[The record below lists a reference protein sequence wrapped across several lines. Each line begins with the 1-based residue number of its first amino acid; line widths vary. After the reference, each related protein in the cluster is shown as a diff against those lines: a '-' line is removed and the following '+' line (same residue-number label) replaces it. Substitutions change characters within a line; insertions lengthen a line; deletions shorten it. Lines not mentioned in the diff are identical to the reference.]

1 MSGFRLFACAVV
13 AAAGAAVAASAA
25 PTQPTLRFTAPVTGL
40 ALERGSLWVS
50 IAGNDVVLRLDARTG
65 RQLARIDLP
74 RADRRAFG
82 GGTLAAAPDK
92 IWIAAPVHVVDDPSV
107 GDASGWIGRLAP
119 RTLRLELVQV
129 HGDRPEQV
137 AVGRTGVWISGL
149 HTLRRVDLRT
159 GTIMA
164 SRRFNRYLGVVAV
177 TRNAVWV
184 AGSNTGR
191 LWQVDPRTLKIR
203 TSIIVGPSAAGS
215 SLAVARGRVWAA
227 TDRGLVAVDAT
238 TAKIVSRVRLPG
250 AGQVAFDGTRLWA
263 LADGGVYSVAGTR
276 VTRRLRLPSKVFGLL
291 VATGHDVWLSDEAA
305 NSLRRVPAG

>member
-1 MSGFRLFACAVV
+1 V
-13 AAAGAAVAASAA
+13 
-25 PTQPTLRFTAPVTGL
+25 LRFASPVTGL
-40 ALERGSLWVS
+40 ALYKGSLWVS
-50 IAGNDVVLRLDARTG
+50 IAGDDVVLRLDARTG

-82 GGTLAAAPDK
+82 GGTLAAASDK

-137 AVGRTGVWISGL
+137 AIGRTGVWISGL

-159 GTIMA
+159 GKIVA

-191 LWQVDPRTLKIR
+191 LWQVDPRSLKIR
-203 TSIIVGPSAAGS
+203 ASVVVGPSAAGS

-238 TAKIVSRVRLPG
+238 SAKIVSRVRLPG

-291 VATGHDVWLSDEAA
+291 VAAGHDVWLSNEAA